1 MGQLV
6 FQAALG
12 GQVNLVGPN
21 TASTLNINV
30 PAFAGTM
37 ASLASVTSNGVTYV
51 NSSGQP
57 TSGSSFVF
65 DGTNV
70 GVGTTSPSSYGLLSV
85 VSSTAGSAKIS
96 IQDTSGGASPAPL
109 LQFGVNSS
117 NGFNT
122 ADAARV
128 WTTSP
133 SSSTAALNFA
143 AYSGGAPTTAQ
154 MTLTG
159 GNVGIGISPSAKLH
173 VYGNEIRVQQNASYY
188 SLFDTAG
195 TRYGYIQGGSGY
207 LNIVSEAG
215 SANNLT
221 FTTNSSERMRI
232 DSSGNV
238 GINTTAMSGKF
249 NITDNTGGAG
259 LANTITLTNGVD
271 ANCYIKISGSSATDK
286 QVQIGPS
293 TGTAIAF
300 QTNNTER
307 MRIDSS
313 GNLLVGT
320 TSLNGTN
327 GFSVAPSTSPYVTL
341 NKTASGGFDAFK
353 FQYNS
358 TGVGSISYTNT
369 AVAFNTS
376 SDYRLK
382 ENITPLTGAL
392 TKVSNLKPVTYKWKS
407 DGSDGEGFIAHEL
420 AEVCP
425 HAVTG
430 VKDAVDADG
439 NPVYQGIDTSFLVAT
454 LTAAIQELKALTD
467 AQASTIT
474 ALTARITALENK

>member
-70 GVGTTSPSSYGLLSV
+70 GVGTTSPSSYGLLTV
-85 VSSTAGSAKIS
+85 LSSTAGSAKIS

-122 ADAARV
+122 SDAARV

-133 SSSTAALNFA
+133 SGSTASLNFA
-143 AYSGGAPTTAQ
+143 AYNGGAPTTAQ

-159 GNVGIGISPSAKLH
+159 GNVGIGTSSPGGKFEVSGGRSIFAANSEPYSVYLRYNGSTNGFYIGSPSADAMAFSS
-173 VYGNEIRVQQNASYY
+173 YG
-188 SLFDTAG
+188 G
-195 TRYGYIQGGSGY
+195 T
-207 LNIVSEAG
+207 
-215 SANNLT
+215 
-221 FTTNSSERMRI
+221 ERMRI

-238 GINTTAMSGKF
+238 FVGATSGYGGVKFYIQGTAGASNANSIFGVASATAGDTTYPGVLFSKA
-249 NITDNTGGAG
+249 DNNSTTSQVFVRFSIA
-259 LANTITLTNGVD
+259 ANTAASGQINANGV
-271 ANCYIKISGSSATDK
+271 S
-286 QVQIGPS
+286 
-293 TGTAIAF
+293 
-300 QTNNTER
+300 
-307 MRIDSS
+307 
-313 GNLLVGT
+313 
-320 TSLNGTN
+320 
-327 GFSVAPSTSPYVTL
+327 
-341 NKTASGGFDAFK
+341 
-353 FQYNS
+353 
-358 TGVGSISYTNT
+358 
-369 AVAFNTS
+369 AVAFGS
-376 SDYRLK
+376 WSDKRLK
-382 ENITPLTGAL
+382 ENITELPSQLANIMAL
-392 TKVSNLKPVTYKWKS
+392 RPVEFDYIES
-407 DGSDGEGFIAHEL
+407 EGGGHQIGFIAQDVQEIYPDL
-420 AEVCP
+420 VGERS
-425 HAVTG
+425 
-430 VKDAVDADG
+430 DG
-439 NPVYQGIDTSFLVAT
+439 MLT
-454 LTAAIQELKALTD
+454 LTDLNKNDARLIKCIQEQQAL
-467 AQASTIT
+467 IT